1 MERKPSTGHVKMK
14 MKTLLVFSLI
24 LMSCCPCRTQK
35 KDILLQAP
43 YVESGEDTAETEGGE
58 EERIFHDIWAEL
70 RKLRDMSVEQ
80 KVELRHLLARVTAA
94 ESLVEAL
101 QKENRDMEVRMSAA
115 ESLAEGLQ
123 MESDAQ
129 STELAVAQQMLST
142 LQQRLTDSER
152 HIEELE
158 KQQEGQKAIVQEVQD
173 TNRVRKL
180 AFSASLL
187 ASGEGNTSSEE
198 FVPLIYRNVFTNTG
212 NHYNSNTGYFTAPVR
227 GVYYFRFTG
236 HLADTDRGT
245 RMRIVKN
252 GHAMVFTGDRLTT
265 SADAEDSISNGVV
278 LQLEVGD
285 VVSVQIS
292 GDVWDDQYHRT
303 TFSGFLLFP
312 L

>member
-101 QKENRDMEVRMSAA
+101 QKENR
-115 ESLAEGLQ
+115 
-123 MESDAQ
+123 AQ

>member
-1 MERKPSTGHVKMK
+1 

-43 YVESGEDTAETEGGE
+43 YVDSGEDTAETEGGE
-58 EERIFHDIWAEL
+58 EEQIFQSDIWAEL
-70 RKLRDMSVEQ
+70 RKLRDMLVEQ
-80 KVELRHLLARVTAA
+80 KVELRHLVARVTAA

-101 QKENRDMEVRMSAA
+101 Q
-115 ESLAEGLQ
+115 
-123 MESDAQ
+123 
-129 STELAVAQQMLST
+129 TE
-142 LQQRLTDSER
+142 
-152 HIEELE
+152 
-158 KQQEGQKAIVQEVQD
+158 
-173 TNRVRKL
+173 NRVRKL

-187 ASGEGNTSSEE
+187 ASGEGNTGSKE
-198 FVPLIYRNVFTNTG
+198 FVPLIYRNVFTNIG
-212 NHYNSNTGYFTAPVR
+212 NHYNSNTGYLTAPVR

-236 HLADTDRGT
+236 HLTENYAGT

-252 GHAMVFTGDRLTT
+252 GHAMVFAGNRPIT
-265 SADAEDSISNGVV
+265 STDAEDSISNGVV

-285 VVSVQIS
+285 VVAVQIS